1 MLSNPVSQGAGE
13 ATGDTSVPHKGWR
26 GVRGVWGGGRWCWV
40 SPGDTAGLVVF
51 LWLRSYVLCVLC
63 FSVCITSHSQTSST
77 PEAGDGGK
85 VGLGAIGGG
94 CTGVSPV
101 SPVPLLSPTRGHWCC
116 QDSLTEP
123 VKLEIIVSEKV
134 SHLFG
139 SSAAVGSALR
149 EKARKRAYRQRQ
161 DACSKGGGIV
171 PELCAGTDKDQ
182 NLF

>member
-1 MLSNPVSQGAGE
+1 M
-13 ATGDTSVPHKGWR
+13 
-26 GVRGVWGGGRWCWV
+26 
-40 SPGDTAGLVVF
+40 SPGDTARLVVF

-63 FSVCITSHSQTSST
+63 FSVCITSHNQTSST

-85 VGLGAIGGG
+85 MGLGAIGGG

-123 VKLEIIVSEKV
+123 VKLKIIVSEKV

-139 SSAAVGSALR
+139 SSAAVGSALC
-149 EKARKRAYRQRQ
+149 EKARKELTDRGRMHAPRR
-161 DACSKGGGIV
+161 GGGIV
-171 PELCAGTDKDQ
+171 PEPCAGTDKDH

>member
-1 MLSNPVSQGAGE
+1 M
-13 ATGDTSVPHKGWR
+13 
-26 GVRGVWGGGRWCWV
+26 
-40 SPGDTAGLVVF
+40 SPGDTARLVVF

-63 FSVCITSHSQTSST
+63 FSVCITSHNQTSST

-85 VGLGAIGGG
+85 MGLGAIGGG

-123 VKLEIIVSEKV
+123 VKLKIIVSEKV

-139 SSAAVGSALR
+139 SSAAVGSALC
-149 EKARKRAYRQRQ
+149 EKARKELTDRGRMHAPRR
-161 DACSKGGGIV
+161 GGN
-171 PELCAGTDKDQ
+171 CA
-182 NLF
+182 

>member
-1 MLSNPVSQGAGE
+1 M
-13 ATGDTSVPHKGWR
+13 
-26 GVRGVWGGGRWCWV
+26 
-40 SPGDTAGLVVF
+40 SPGDTAGLVV
-51 LWLRSYVLCVLC
+51 WLRSYVLCVLC
-63 FSVCITSHSQTSST
+63 FSVCITSHSQTSSM

-123 VKLEIIVSEKV
+123 VKLKIIVSEKV

-139 SSAAVGSALR
+139 SSAAVGSALC

-161 DACSKGGGIV
+161 DACFKGGGGGN
-171 PELCAGTDKDQ
+171 CA
-182 NLF
+182 

>member
-1 MLSNPVSQGAGE
+1 M
-13 ATGDTSVPHKGWR
+13 
-26 GVRGVWGGGRWCWV
+26 

-63 FSVCITSHSQTSST
+63 FSVCITSHSQTSSM